1 MGHIKCAISGKPSVK
16 LKMPFPY
23 RMITESLADMESRYN
38 RALEKTALLE
48 EELVA
53 KDQLREENQRL
64 KDEIR
69 GKRGASREH
78 L

>member
-1 MGHIKCAISGKPSVK
+1 
-16 LKMPFPY
+16 
-23 RMITESLADMESRYN
+23 MESRYN